1 MNDSD
6 RSTEITDSGERFKAY
21 LKFARQTAHDL
32 NNTLFPI
39 LTGAELIL
47 EEVTDNESVSDTASD
62 IKESSDRAIKILK
75 AFINETKS
83 LDSKNF
89 IR

>member
-1 MNDSD
+1 LNDSD
-6 RSTEITDSGERFKAY
+6 RSAEGSGSDESFKAY

-47 EEVTDNESVSDTASD
+47 EEIKNNEAVSDTASD
-62 IKESSDRAIKILK
+62 IKVSSEMAIEILK
-75 AFINETKS
+75 EFIKKTQS
-83 LDSKNF
+83 LDQ
-89 IR
+89 

>member
-1 MNDSD
+1 MSDFD
-6 RSTEITDSGERFKAY
+6 RSTERSGSDESFEAY

-47 EEVTDNESVSDTASD
+47 EEITNNESVSETASD
-62 IKESSDRAIKILK
+62 IKESSEKAIEILK
-75 AFINETKS
+75 EFINETQS
-83 LDSKNF
+83 LKPK
-89 IR
+89 